1 MENMESMRPAA
12 WHAYMLLSKL
22 TGRIKAGVQAVTQS
36 SCQAIDPIKQSG
48 RLGPEARKQRVS

>member
-1 MENMESMRPAA
+1 MGLENMESMRPAA

-22 TGRIKAGVQAVTQS
+22 TGRIEAGMQAVTQS
-36 SCQAIDPIKQSG
+36 SCPTFTQSS